1 MNRKWLKRLL
11 AGLSSACCSAVVSA
25 APMNDSG
32 MALCVDAS
40 NVLTKDC
47 STQQQQ
53 DGAVG
58 RDATQRNTR
67 DGLAGFSFIKICHS
81 GQAAGAGT
89 CPADPTLGPGANQW
103 ACSRD
108 NVTGLTWEV
117 RLDDASSF
125 RDKRRKHTNLRSDQ
139 NGYGSS
145 TDAAGYVNQVNAI
158 NLCGASDWRLPTIQE
173 LVDIANYGQRY
184 PALVWDPKFF
194 PHSMS
199 GPYWSSTAY
208 IERTADAWYV
218 LADGGLS
225 FPDGRFGAF
234 NVRLVR
240 SNPVSP

>member
-1 MNRKWLKRLL
+1 MNPKLLIGLFVGLL
-11 AGLSSACCSAVVSA
+11 AACCNTLAAA

-40 NVLTKDC
+40 NALTKDC
-47 STQQQQ
+47 STLPQ

-58 RDATQRNTR
+58 RDTTQRNTK
-67 DGLAGFSFIKICHS
+67 DGLAGFSFIKVCHS
-81 GQAAGAGT
+81 GQAAGEGT
-89 CPADPTLGPGANQW
+89 CPADPILGPGADQW

-108 NVTGLTWEV
+108 KVTGLTWEV
-117 RLDDASSF
+117 RLDDTSNF

-145 TDAAGYVNQVNAI
+145 TDAAGYVNQVNTI
-158 NLCGASDWRLPTIQE
+158 SLCGASNWRLPTIQE

-199 GPYWSSTAY
+199 GPYWSATAY
-208 IERTADAWYV
+208 VERTADAWYV

-225 FPDGRFGAF
+225 YPDGRFGAF

-240 SNPVSP
+240 STLVSP